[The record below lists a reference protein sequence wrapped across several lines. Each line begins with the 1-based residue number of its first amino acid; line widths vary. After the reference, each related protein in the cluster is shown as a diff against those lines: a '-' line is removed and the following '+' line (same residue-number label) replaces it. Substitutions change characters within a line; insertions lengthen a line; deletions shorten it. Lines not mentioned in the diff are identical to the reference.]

1 MRITLQAR
9 EGAMLAAGGAVRV
22 RCLAGLLWIVG
33 QCDCMDRVLA
43 AGDSADL
50 AAAQRQYL
58 SSVGREQQ
66 VSFEL
71 SGPGAS
77 IRVRSLD
84 RAGESDGNAARFA
97 EWLRYLSRRL
107 RILTG

>member
-1 MRITLQAR
+1 
-9 EGAMLAAGGAVRV
+9 
-22 RCLAGLLWIVG
+22 LLWIVG

-43 AGDSADL
+43 AGDSAEL

-84 RAGESDGNAARFA
+84 GAGENVGNAARLA
-97 EWLRYLSRRL
+97 EWLRLLSGRL
-107 RILTG
+107 RSLTC